1 MIKTN
6 VMVGMVYGLKLHSIQ
21 SLNLKNRSDV
31 PKKSLKWRVRQKLID
46 Y

>member
-21 SLNLKNRSDV
+21 SLNLKNRSDI
-31 PKKSLKWRVRQKLID
+31 PKKSLKWRDWHKLKE